1 MFWKFCRSRN
11 GCSIGIN
18 SGCCPNCGSTLGKTF
33 GWCQP
38 LYWTYLFH
46 WVFDKFIQKSLEEL
60 NSIYYML
67 KYFFLILHFLYSI
80 MRVQSNV
87 SSSRRGYRKKMNL
100 LKISRFPD
108 FIQYFPDFSQC
119 FPNFLL
125 TKFFKVLKC
134 KRCGSLNPRL
144 SSKLGFSIV
153 ILLNLKKLVLNGMII
168 CYLFFYWN
176 FTTSHN
182 KGDHFN
188 LDNKNV

>member
-1 MFWKFCRSRN
+1 MQQLLSCGVFGRQLYKTFFQYLVIVNFFANCLFFCVEFFISLQAFSSSEIIFLLFWKFCRSRN

-80 MRVQSNV
+80 MRVSQMFLLPDADTGKKWTSSKFPGFPISSNISQIFHNV
-87 SSSRRGYRKKMNL
+87 SP
-100 LKISRFPD
+100 I
-108 FIQYFPDFSQC
+108 
-119 FPNFLL
+119 
-125 TKFFKVLKC
+125 
-134 KRCGSLNPRL
+134 
-144 SSKLGFSIV
+144 
-153 ILLNLKKLVLNGMII
+153 
-168 CYLFFYWN
+168 FY
-176 FTTSHN
+176 
-182 KGDHFN
+182 
-188 LDNKNV
+188 